1 MNQHKTKVI
10 AVRVTQEQYDGL
22 KLLADGRLMKMGEY
36 VYNSLI
42 PMMNL
47 GQEALNKERK
57 KAEAKAKRLAKKEA
71 ASGL

>member
-10 AVRVTQEQYDGL
+10 AIRVTQEQYDGL

-42 PMMNL
+42 PTMNL
-47 GQEALNKERK
+47 GQEAVNKERK